1 MGGRDMTRAPFV
13 AAAVAALCAA
23 AAVAAVAAGPASS
36 PVPATPAAP
45 AAPAAVPA
53 VFRGADLALGER
65 LIRANRCSQCHAS
78 QVGGDGSDIYDPGG
92 KVRTPGALV
101 AMVQGCAT
109 KLNLPWFPEE
119 VVAVAAVLNRDHY
132 HFGP

>member
-1 MGGRDMTRAPFV
+1 MTCRQSL
-13 AAAVAALCAA
+13 VAALVALGVSAA
-23 AAVAAVAAGPASS
+23 GVAA
-36 PVPATPAAP
+36 PVSRPAATD
-45 AAPAAVPA
+45 PAAVPA

-65 LIRANRCSQCHAS
+65 LIRENRCSQCHAS

-109 KLNLPWFPEE
+109 TLNLPWFPEE
-119 VVAVAAVLNRDHY
+119 VAAVAAVLNRDHY

>member
-1 MGGRDMTRAPFV
+1 MGGRGMTRAPFV

-23 AAVAAVAAGPASS
+23 AAVAAGSASS
-36 PVPATPAAP
+36 PVPAAP